1 MHRKLITSYQC
12 YKLLLSDRHINQLSQ
27 KSVLKSSLIGHSRFL
42 SSSQSSEGD
51 GGSRTS
57 PATAD
62 GQSQSEV
69 KESKDAVRKEAKEVK
84 RDDQLHAAVVG
95 EPQLHATAVEEPQL
109 HATAVGEPVGEPQ
122 LQAAA
127 VGESVGEPQ
136 LHATAVGEPQVQAA
150 AVGEPVGEPQLQAAV
165 VGEPVGEPQLQAAAV
180 GEPVGEPELQAAAV
194 GEPQVQAAAVGE
206 PQLQAAAV
214 GEPQVQAA
222 AEPVGEPQLR
232 DAAIGELVGQ
242 PQVQAAAELL
252 GEPQLRDAAA
262 MAAVSQ
268 VAMEAARNMAA
279 TPQAESSPA
288 SAQEREA
295 KGGKK
300 SLLELL
306 GAMKV
311 DVTTKRKVRTPRP
324 LQSEQPMKSKAKP
337 TIPVARDTT
346 KGMFQEASAA
356 AAAAAAVGEN
366 VEKETGLAPELVVAA
381 TAAASTLPNR
391 GQATSEL
398 LRQLRRHEA
407 QTHAQQQGGESISNI
422 IADMKVGRR
431 ANGRLDA
438 RPSNQIRFDE
448 DGRGYTHDRGITS
461 ELDGVRRRK
470 SGFTGRRLNVFTT
483 KPEDS
488 PAVDA
493 GLSLWDLDLGNRIA
507 MATNQLPRNGFEEM
521 LLWTKQ
527 GTFWQYPINNE
538 AGLEEE
544 SSVPFHEHVFMEKH
558 LSEGFP
564 SQGPVRH
571 FMELVVAGLAKNP
584 YLTANQK
591 QEHIAWF
598 RGYFQEKQGVLE
610 EAEVYNS

>member
-12 YKLLLSDRHINQLSQ
+12 YKLLLSGRHINQLSQ

-69 KESKDAVRKEAKEVK
+69 KESKDAVRKEVKEVK
-84 RDDQLHAAVVG
+84 RDDQLHAAVVGEPVG

-122 LQAAA
+122 LKAAA
-127 VGESVGEPQ
+127 VGESVGETQ

-165 VGEPVGEPQLQAAAV
+165 VGEPAGEPQLQAAAVGEPQVQAAAV

-268 VAMEAARNMAA
+268 IAMEAACNMAA
-279 TPQAESSPA
+279 TLQAESSPA

-324 LQSEQPMKSKAKP
+324 LQSEQPMKSKTKP

-356 AAAAAAVGEN
+356 AAAAAAVEEN
-366 VEKETGLAPELVVAA
+366 VEKYTV
-381 TAAASTLPNR
+381 N
-391 GQATSEL
+391 L
-398 LRQLRRHEA
+398 LLSRE
-407 QTHAQQQGGESISNI
+407 QTHFSFSLSILIHSNI

>member
-12 YKLLLSDRHINQLSQ
+12 YKLLLSGRHINQLSQ

-69 KESKDAVRKEAKEVK
+69 KESKDAVREEAKEVK

-95 EPQLHATAVEEPQL
+95 EPVGEPQL
-109 HATAVGEPVGEPQ
+109 HAT
-122 LQAAA
+122 A

-165 VGEPVGEPQLQAAAV
+165 VGEPVGEPQLQAAVV
-180 GEPVGEPELQAAAV
+180 GEPVGEPQLQAAVVGEPV
-194 GEPQVQAAAVGE
+194 GEPQLQAAVVGEPVGEPQLQAAAVGE

-279 TPQAESSPA
+279 TPKAESSPA
-288 SAQEREA
+288 AAQEREA

-356 AAAAAAVGEN
+356 AAAAVEEKN

-407 QTHAQQQGGESISNI
+407 QTHTQQQGGESISNI

-488 PAVDA
+488 PALDA

>member
-165 VGEPVGEPQLQAAAV
+165 VGEPVGEPQL
-180 GEPVGEPELQAAAV
+180 
-194 GEPQVQAAAVGE
+194 QAAAVGE